1 MMMPR
6 LQPPALSMKFL
17 TLVVTAI
24 AASST
29 LLTACQSGSTDQAAN
44 SPAPA
49 ASSSPHMMGDHAG
62 HAMMTLGP
70 ADQEFDL
77 RFIDAMI
84 PHHQG
89 AIAMAKDVQQQSRQ
103 PELQKMAT
111 AIIQA
116 QEQEIAEMKQ
126 WRKNW
131 YPQAAETPMTYD
143 TAQGKTV
150 PMPSAHMHSLM
161 MHQSLGAGDAGY
173 ESRFITAMIPHHEG
187 AIAMAEEALEKSQRP
202 EIKQL
207 AQAIIQSQQA
217 EIKQMHQW
225 RQAGFKATAPQS

>member
-1 MMMPR
+1 MMIPR
-6 LQPPALSMKFL
+6 LKPPVSMKFF

-29 LLTACQSGSTDQAAN
+29 LLTACQSQPVDQATN
-44 SPAPA
+44 SPAPT

-62 HAMMTLGP
+62 HSMMTLGP

-89 AIAMAKDVQQQSRQ
+89 AIAMAKEVQQKSQQ
-103 PELQKMAT
+103 PELKKLA
-111 AIIQA
+111 AEIIQA

-143 TAQGKTV
+143 AAQRKTM
-150 PMPSAHMHSLM
+150 PMSSSQMHGLM
-161 MHQSLGAGDAGY
+161 MHQSLGAAGDEF

-187 AIAMAEEALEKSQRP
+187 AIAMAEEALQKSQRP

-217 EIKQMHQW
+217 EIAQMQQW
-225 RQAGFKATAPQS
+225 QRTGFNASTPKS

>member
-6 LQPPALSMKFL
+6 LQPPALPMKFF
-17 TLVVTAI
+17 TLVITAI

-29 LLTACQSGSTDQAAN
+29 LLTACQSGSTDQATN

-49 ASSSPHMMGDHAG
+49 ANSSPHMMGDHAG

-89 AIAMAKDVQQQSRQ
+89 AIAMAKDVQQQSQQ
-103 PELQKMAT
+103 PELQKMTT

-131 YPQAAETPMTYD
+131 YPQAPETPMTYD
-143 TAQGKTV
+143 TTQNKTV
-150 PMPSAHMHSLM
+150 PMPSAHRQSLM
-161 MHQSLGAGDAGY
+161 MHQSLGAAGAEF
-173 ESRFITAMIPHHEG
+173 ESRFIDAMIPHHQG
-187 AIAMAEEALEKSQRP
+187 AIAMAKEALEKSQRP

-217 EIKQMHQW
+217 EIEQMQQW
-225 RQAGFKATAPQS
+225 RQAGFEASAPKS

>member
-1 MMMPR
+1 MMIPR
-6 LQPPALSMKFL
+6 LKPPVSMKFF

-29 LLTACQSGSTDQAAN
+29 LLTACQSGSTEQATT
-44 SPAPA
+44 SPAA
-49 ASSSPHMMGDHAG
+49 VASSSPHMMGDHAG
-62 HAMMTLGP
+62 HSMMTLGP

-89 AIAMAKDVQQQSRQ
+89 AIAMAKEVQQKSQQ
-103 PELQKMAT
+103 PELKKLA
-111 AIIQA
+111 AEIIQA

-143 TAQGKTV
+143 AAQGKTM
-150 PMPSAHMHSLM
+150 PMSSSQMHGLM
-161 MHQSLGAGDAGY
+161 MHQSLGAEGDGF

-187 AIAMAEEALEKSQRP
+187 AIAMAEEALQKSQRP

-207 AQAIIQSQQA
+207 AQDIIQSQQA
-217 EIKQMHQW
+217 EIAQMQQW
-225 RQAGFKATAPQS
+225 QQTGFKASAPKS